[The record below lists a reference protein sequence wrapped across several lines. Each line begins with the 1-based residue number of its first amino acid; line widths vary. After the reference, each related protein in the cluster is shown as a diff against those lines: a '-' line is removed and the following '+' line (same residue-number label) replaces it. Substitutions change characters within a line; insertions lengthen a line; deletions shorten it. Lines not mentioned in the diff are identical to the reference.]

1 MSDFI
6 ERLRKWDRA
15 LQPVPPEKLLK
26 EAADEID
33 RLESEN
39 ERLKWAAEGQG
50 LEYEKLFLEN
60 ERLEARVA
68 DLEGALRDATD
79 AIKTLPPDI
88 FGDVITDEMKW
99 PIRDELIHKC
109 RKALKD

>member
-68 DLEGALRDATD
+68 DLEGARKRDCCAFFRWFWNAPGTNAEQGYD
-79 AIKTLPPDI
+79 Q
-88 FGDVITDEMKW
+88 W
-99 PIRDELIHKC
+99 
-109 RKALKD
+109 KALKD